1 MGMLDQIAS
10 DQLFKRLDSIE
21 SGKLILT
28 TPDGKTRTFEGKQP
42 GETANI
48 ELRDWRVVGNMIRK
62 GDIGFAEDYRAGN
75 WETDDLT
82 ALTTLG
88 LTNRQAMNSLVT
100 GGKFSRTIA
109 MLSYL
114 LKVNSIKGSKK
125 NIHAHYDLGND
136 FYKLWLDPSMTY
148 SSALFKDGQE
158 NITQAQHNKYDRM
171 IDCTGKSSGSLL
183 EVGCGWGGL
192 AERASE
198 RGDFG
203 IKGITLSEEQHK
215 YAQNRL
221 GNKAEIALEDYRHQ
235 TGKFDNI
242 ISIEMFE
249 AVGEKYWPTYFSK
262 IGNLLNKNG
271 KAVIQTITMNEDDFP
286 RYRKGGDF
294 IRSFIFPG
302 GMLPSSSRFKHEAN
316 QAGLKTENEFYFG
329 QDYSKTL
336 DIWLDE
342 FDKKRDDVKAL
353 GFDDGFIRL
362 WRFYLAACS
371 AGFKTGRTNV
381 MQVELSHA

>member
-1 MGMLDQIAS
+1 MLAQIAS

-21 SGKLILT
+21 SGTLTLT
-28 TPDGKTRTFEGKQP
+28 TPDGNTRTFEGRNP
-42 GETANI
+42 GENANI
-48 ELRDWRVVGNMIRK
+48 ELHDWRVISNMVRK
-62 GDIGFAEDYRAGN
+62 GDIGFAEDYRAGH
-75 WETDDLT
+75 WESDDLT

-88 LTNRQAMNSLVT
+88 LTNRQAMNRLVM
-100 GGKFSRTIA
+100 GGKFSRTIS

-114 LKVNSIKGSKK
+114 LKINSIKGSKK
-125 NIHAHYDLGND
+125 NIHAHYDLGNN
-136 FYKLWLDPSMTY
+136 FYELWLDPSMTY
-148 SSALFKDGQE
+148 SSAIFKDDKE
-158 NITQAQHNKYDRM
+158 DITSAQHNKYDRM
-171 IDCTGKSSGSLL
+171 IDCTGKNSGSLL

-203 IKGITLSEEQHK
+203 IKGITLSEEQHA
-215 YAQNRL
+215 YAQKRL
-221 GNKAEIALEDYRHQ
+221 GQKADIVLEDYRHQ
-235 TGKFDNI
+235 KDKFDSI

-249 AVGEKYWPTYFSK
+249 AVGERYWPTYFSK
-262 IGNLLNKNG
+262 IGNLLNKDG
-271 KAVIQTITMNEDDFP
+271 KAVIQTITMNEQDFP
-286 RYRKGGDF
+286 KYRKGGDF

-302 GMLPSSSRFKHEAN
+302 GMLPSPSRFNQEAE
-316 QAGLKTENEFYFG
+316 QAGLKSENEFYFG

-336 DIWLDE
+336 DIWLNE
-342 FDKKRDDVKAL
+342 FDKKRDEVKAL

>member
-1 MGMLDQIAS
+1 MSMLAQIAS
-10 DQLFKRLDSIE
+10 DKLFKRLDSIE
-21 SGKLILT
+21 SGTLTIT
-28 TPDGKTRTFEGKQP
+28 TPDGKSRTFEGKTP

-48 ELRDWRVVGNMIRK
+48 ELHDWRVVSNMIRK
-62 GDIGFAEDYRAGN
+62 GDIGFAEDYRAGH
-75 WETDDLT
+75 WESDDLT

-88 LTNRQAMNSLVT
+88 LTNRQAMNRLVM
-100 GGKFSRTIA
+100 GGKFSRT
-109 MLSYL
+109 MSMFSYL
-114 LKVNSIKGSKK
+114 LKLNSVKGSKR

-148 SSALFKDGQE
+148 SSALYKDKDE
-158 NITQAQHNKYDRM
+158 SLTQAQHNKYDRM
-171 IDCTGKSSGSLL
+171 IDCTGKNSGSLL

-192 AERASE
+192 AERASM
-198 RGDFG
+198 RGDYG
-203 IKGITLSEEQHK
+203 IKGITLSEEQHA
-215 YAQNRL
+215 YAKKRL
-221 GNKAEIALEDYRHQ
+221 GNNANIALEDYRHQ
-235 TGKFDNI
+235 DGKFDSI

-262 IGNLLNKNG
+262 IGNLLNKDG
-271 KAVIQTITMNEDDFP
+271 KAVIQTITINEQDFP
-286 RYRKGGDF
+286 KYRKGGDF

-302 GMLPSSSRFKHEAN
+302 GMLPSASRFKQEVKD
-316 QAGLKTENEFYFG
+316 AGLKTENDFYFG

-336 DIWLDE
+336 DTWLKE
-342 FDKKRDDVKAL
+342 FDQKRDEVKAL

-371 AGFKTGRTNV
+371 AGFKTGRTDV